1 MKTLWDRLFGKGKRS
16 RYLIQHPHLSDYSID
31 IGLHTDVGRVRASN
45 QDRIGCVRY
54 AAPGNAVVILADGMG
69 GHNGGETAS
78 QLAVNILEK
87 RFSRELDQHSCE
99 QALLDSFAEANAT
112 IFDVSK
118 EQLDLT
124 GMGTTLVALV
134 IVDGCAYYAN
144 VGDSRLYLIR
154 NESCLQLSEDHTMV
168 AQMIKD
174 GLLQPDEAETHPD
187 KNIITRAVGTKPS
200 VEVALSKSPLFL
212 EQSDCFVL
220 CSDGLYDLVSEPELI
235 GIIGQNSAQIA
246 CDILVELAKQ
256 RGGFDNISV
265 IIVKIEQM
273 AEGHLRVPIT
283 RF

>member
-1 MKTLWDRLFGKGKRS
+1 MKTVWDRWFGKTKRS
-16 RYLIQHPHLSDYSID
+16 RYLIREPHLSGYSIE
-31 IGLHTDVGRVRASN
+31 IGLYSDVGCVRASN

-54 AAPGNAVVILADGMG
+54 AAPGNAVTILADGMG

-78 QLAVNILEK
+78 ELAVTILEK
-87 RFSRELDQHSCE
+87 RFSRQLDQHSCE
-99 QALLDSFAEANAT
+99 QALMDSFAEANAA

-118 EQLDLT
+118 QQVELT

-134 IVDGCAYYAN
+134 IVEGCAVYAN

-154 NESCLQLSEDHTMV
+154 NGGCIQLSEDHTMV
-168 AQMIKD
+168 AQMVRD
-174 GLLQPDEAETHPD
+174 GLLQPKEAETHPD

-200 VEVALSKSPLFL
+200 VNVALSKSPLFL

-235 GIIGQNSAQIA
+235 EITRKNSAQIA
-246 CDILVELAKQ
+246 CDILVDLAKQ
-256 RGGFDNISV
+256 RGGYDNISV
-265 IIVKIEQM
+265 IIVKIGKM